1 MFYDSGRNSGRQP
14 SFFKNIWL
22 ALYFINLQFITMLE
36 KLFGFNPKKSTVR
49 TEIMAGITTF
59 LTMAYILAVN
69 PNILGETGMDKGALF
84 TTTVLMSA
92 LPTIFMALYA
102 KLPLALAPGMGLNA
116 FFAYTVCLIMGYSW
130 QFALT
135 AVFLEGLVFLLLT
148 VTNLREKIVD
158 VIPPALKTAISA
170 GIGLYIAFIGL
181 KNAEVIVDNPATLVS
196 LGKLTSGSGLLG
208 VIGIAITSILL
219 VRNVKGALLIGILAT
234 TLIGIPMGIT
244 QLDGFFST
252 PPTIEPIFLK
262 FEWSQVCTAEMAT
275 IVFTLL
281 FVDLFDCIGTVIGVT
296 TRANM
301 IDADGKIPGLKKV
314 FMVDSVSTAAGA
326 MMGTSTVAVY
336 VESAAGV
343 NEGGRT
349 GLTSFTTGCC
359 FLLALFFAPFFL
371 AIPAAATAPVLVLVG
386 LMMMSNIWKV
396 DFFDYKESIPA
407 FICMIFMPLA
417 YSISDGI
424 LLGHLAY
431 VIINFFSGNRKSLT
445 PGMYV
450 LAVIFVLKFI
460 LH

>member
-1 MFYDSGRNSGRQP
+1 
-14 SFFKNIWL
+14 
-22 ALYFINLQFITMLE
+22 MLE
-36 KLFGFNPKKSTVR
+36 KLFGFNPKETTVR

-69 PNILGETGMDKGALF
+69 PSILGETGMDKGALF

-135 AVFLEGLVFLLLT
+135 AVFLEGLAFILLT
-148 VTNLREKIVD
+148 VTNLREKIVE

-208 VIGIAITSILL
+208 IIGIGLTSILL
-219 VRNVKGALLIGILAT
+219 VRNIKGALLIGILAT
-234 TLIGIPMGIT
+234 TIIGIPMGIT
-244 QLDGFFST
+244 NLDSVFSI
-252 PPTIEPIFLK
+252 PPSIEPIFMK
-262 FEWSQVCTAEMAT
+262 FEWDNIFTAEMAT

-301 IDADGKIPGLKKV
+301 IDEDGKIPNLKKV
-314 FMVDSVSTAAGA
+314 FMVDSLSTAAGA
-326 MMGTSTVAVY
+326 AMGTSTVAVY

-343 NEGGRT
+343 NEGGRS
-349 GLTSFTTGCC
+349 GLTAFVTGAC

-386 LMMMSNIWKV
+386 LMMMSNIWKI

-424 LLGHLAY
+424 LLGHLSY
-431 VIINFFSGNRKSLT
+431 VIINLLSGNRKSLT
-445 PGMYV
+445 TGMYI
-450 LAVIFVLKFI
+450 LAAIFLLKFI
-460 LH
+460 IQ

>member
-1 MFYDSGRNSGRQP
+1 MF
-14 SFFKNIWL
+14 
-22 ALYFINLQFITMLE
+22 E
-36 KLFGFNPKKSTVR
+36 KLFGFNPKETTVR

-84 TTTVLMSA
+84 TTTVIMSA
-92 LPTIFMALYA
+92 IPTIFMGLYA

-135 AVFLEGLVFLLLT
+135 AVFLEGLAFILLT

-158 VIPPALKTAISA
+158 VIPDALKTAISA

-196 LGKLTSGSGLLG
+196 LGHLTSGSGLLAI
-208 VIGIAITSILL
+208 IGIVLTSVLL
-219 VRNVKGALLIGILAT
+219 VKNVKGALLIGILAT

-244 QLDGFFST
+244 NLDGFFST
-252 PPTIEPIFLK
+252 PPSIEPIFMK
-262 FEWSQVCTAEMAT
+262 FEWSNIFTAEMAT

-296 TRANM
+296 TRAGM
-301 IDADGKIPGLKKV
+301 VGEDGKIPHLKKV
-314 FMVDSVSTAAGA
+314 FMVDSLSTAAGA
-326 MMGTSTVAVY
+326 AMGTSTVAVY

-343 NEGGRT
+343 NEGGRS
-349 GLTSFTTGCC
+349 GLTAFTTGIC
-359 FLLALFFAPFFL
+359 FLIALFFAPFFL

-386 LMMMSNIWKV
+386 LMMMSNIWKI

-407 FICMIFMPLA
+407 FICMLFMPLA

-424 LLGHLAY
+424 LLGHLTY
-431 VIINFFSGNRKSLT
+431 VIVNLLSGNRKNLT
-445 PGMYV
+445 TGMYV
-450 LAVIFVLKFI
+450 LAVIFLLKFI
-460 LH
+460 LQ

>member
-1 MFYDSGRNSGRQP
+1 
-14 SFFKNIWL
+14 
-22 ALYFINLQFITMLE
+22 MLE
-36 KLFGFNPKKSTVR
+36 KLFGFNPKETTIR
-49 TEIMAGITTF
+49 TEIMAGVTTF

-69 PNILGETGMDKGALF
+69 PSILSEAGMDKGALF

-252 PPTIEPIFLK
+252 PPSIEPIFLK
-262 FEWSQVCTAEMAT
+262 FEWSQVFTAEMAT

-301 IDADGKIPGLKKV
+301 IDDSGKIPGLKKV

-431 VIINFFSGNRKSLT
+431 VIINLLSGNRKSLT

-450 LAVIFVLKFI
+450 LAVIFLLKFI